1 MFGIIKMVL
10 FNNYGQPWLMVISHV
25 QWNYLLVTGRWEIPE
40 LNRGCDWTIISYIG
54 WNRPSLNPYPLID

>member
-1 MFGIIKMVL
+1 M
-10 FNNYGQPWLMVISHV
+10 LMVISHV

-54 WNRPSLNPYPLID
+54 LYRPSLNPYPLID

>member
-1 MFGIIKMVL
+1 MV
-10 FNNYGQPWLMVISHV
+10 NNDQWMLMVISHV

-54 WNRPSLNPYPLID
+54 LYRPSLSPYPLID